1 MSFHVEYQMGMFGV
15 KAPRD
20 NRLKFISGY
29 DAVQLM
35 DAMRDSKIMFH
46 ALIRCD
52 SIECMD
58 SRKTF
63 KPITSDMLREL
74 FENNAMHHVMTES
87 AAHAPGFS
95 REEEVNDE
103 NREWESMRP
112 VGAEIGSDENSWDYT
127 DERTIIM
134 TDDFKVLVKKLSPDA
149 ELPIRKHAD
158 DAGADLHS
166 NEDVVLHAGERRLI
180 HSGISIAFP
189 EGWLC
194 WLTPR
199 SGLAAKHGITIVNT
213 PGLID
218 AGYRGEICAIL
229 LNTSDEDFIINKGDR
244 IAQLVFQKCEQA
256 VFIETNELPESVR
269 GEGGFGSTGKE

>member
-1 MSFHVEYQMGMFGV
+1 MFGV

-29 DAVQLM
+29 DAVRQLV
-35 DAMRDSKIMFH
+35 DTMRVSKIIVKIMFH

-52 SIECMD
+52 NIECMD

-74 FENNAMHHVMTES
+74 FENNATHHVMT
-87 AAHAPGFS
+87 
-95 REEEVNDE
+95 DE
-103 NREWESMRP
+103 DREWESMRP
-112 VGAEIGSDENSWDYT
+112 VGAEIGSDENPWDYT
-127 DERTIIM
+127 NERKIIM

-166 NEDVVLHAGERRLI
+166 NEDVVLHAGERRMI

-229 LNTSDEDFIINKGDR
+229 LNTSDEDFIIKKGDR
-244 IAQLVFQKCEQA
+244 IAQLVFQKCEQS
-256 VFIETNELPESVR
+256 VFIETNELTESVR
-269 GEGGFGSTGKE
+269 GEDGFGSTGKE

>member
-1 MSFHVEYQMGMFGV
+1 
-15 KAPRD
+15 
-20 NRLKFISGY
+20 
-29 DAVQLM
+29 M
-35 DAMRDSKIMFH
+35 DTMRDSKIIVKIMFR
-46 ALIRCD
+46 AIIRCD

-74 FENNAMHHVMTES
+74 FENNATHHVMT
-87 AAHAPGFS
+87 
-95 REEEVNDE
+95 DE
-103 NREWESMRP
+103 DREWESMRP
-112 VGAEIGSDENSWDYT
+112 VGAEIGSAENPWDYT
-127 DERTIIM
+127 DGRTIIM

-166 NEDVVLHAGERRLI
+166 NEDVVLHAGERRMI

-199 SGLAAKHGITIVNT
+199 SGLAAKHGITIVNP

-229 LNTSDEDFIINKGDR
+229 LNTSDEDFVINKGDR

-256 VFIETNELPESVR
+256 VFIETNELTESVR
-269 GEGGFGSTGKE
+269 GEGGFGSTGKK

>member
-95 REEEVNDE
+95 
-103 NREWESMRP
+103 
-112 VGAEIGSDENSWDYT
+112 
-127 DERTIIM
+127 
-134 TDDFKVLVKKLSPDA
+134 
-149 ELPIRKHAD
+149 
-158 DAGADLHS
+158 
-166 NEDVVLHAGERRLI
+166 ERRKSMMRTGNGKACVLSALKSVRMRI
-180 HSGISIAFP
+180 
-189 EGWLC
+189 
-194 WLTPR
+194 
-199 SGLAAKHGITIVNT
+199 HGI
-213 PGLID
+213 
-218 AGYRGEICAIL
+218 IL
-229 LNTSDEDFIINKGDR
+229 MKG
-244 IAQLVFQKCEQA
+244 Q
-256 VFIETNELPESVR
+256 S
-269 GEGGFGSTGKE
+269 

>member
-35 DAMRDSKIMFH
+35 DAMRDSKIMVKIMFH

-74 FENNAMHHVMTES
+74 FENNAT
-87 AAHAPGFS
+87 HAPGFS

-199 SGLAAKHGITIVNT
+199 SGLAAKHGITIVNP